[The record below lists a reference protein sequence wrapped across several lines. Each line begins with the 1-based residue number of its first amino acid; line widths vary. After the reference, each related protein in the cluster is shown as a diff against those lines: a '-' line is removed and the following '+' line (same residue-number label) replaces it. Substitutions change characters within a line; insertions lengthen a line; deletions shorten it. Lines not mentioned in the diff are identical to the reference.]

1 MKLTG
6 KNRGVL
12 RQVVGEET
20 RDAVIEWDEVYWDR
34 IYRTVE
40 ILLEWI

>member
-6 KNRGVL
+6 KTHGIL
-12 RQVVGEET
+12 RQVVGEQT
-20 RDAVIEWDEVYWDR
+20 RDTLIEWDEAYWSR

-40 ILLEWI
+40 ILLEWV